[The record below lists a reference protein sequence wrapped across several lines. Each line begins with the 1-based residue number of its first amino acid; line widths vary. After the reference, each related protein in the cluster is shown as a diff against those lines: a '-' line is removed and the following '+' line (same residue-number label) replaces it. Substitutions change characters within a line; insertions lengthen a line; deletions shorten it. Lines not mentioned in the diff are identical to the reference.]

1 MRHSCT
7 SRENRVKDPS
17 PVSRAWGLASPQGG
31 DKSRAHQ
38 KPASAKSGHDPTEGQ
53 LSGKS
58 PENKCGKACDV
69 RPAANTWEEPRLRH
83 NSPRPPAGRGAWLV
97 PCHRTWHPRVLHPTP
112 EPRRPPAGRTNPAL
126 LPTTPSMSSRGK
138 ATVPQLVPPGRWGQL
153 NPFTGGLL
161 RKTWA
166 KSTGLPC
173 NKTLQLKR
181 RIMTTQ
187 LAKKL
192 CNLN

>member
-7 SRENRVKDPS
+7 PTENRVEDPS
-17 PVSRAWGLASPQGG
+17 PVRRAWGPASPQGG
-31 DKSRAHQ
+31 DKSRGHQ
-38 KPASAKSGHDPTEGQ
+38 KPASAKSGHDPTEEQ

-58 PENKCGKACDV
+58 PENKCGKACDA
-69 RPAANTWEEPRLRH
+69 RPAASTWEEPRLRH
-83 NSPRPPAGRGAWLV
+83 NSPRPPAGRGARLA
-97 PCHRTWHPRVLHPTP
+97 PCHRTWRPRVLRPTP
-112 EPRRPPAGRTNPAL
+112 EPRRPPAGCTEPAL
-126 LPTTPSMSSRGK
+126 PPATPSTSSRGK
-138 ATVPQLVPPGRWGQL
+138 AAVPQLVPPGCRGQL

-161 RKTWA
+161 SETWA

-173 NKTLQLKR
+173 DKTLQLKSR
-181 RIMTTQ
+181 MMTTQ